1 MPLEL
6 PSSPPFALPLVL
18 LPWPEPAEAAGT
30 SGGDTTAPGVNPGPA
45 PPEAPLPGG
54 GRVAAGGEEDGIRAG
69 GWEEWPL
76 LPRRLDGFF
85 TGLGFGLGFACGFR
99 DGEVE
104 RGVVPDWTTGDVTG

>member
-85 TGLGFGLGFACGFR
+85 TGLGFWTRATRVAIIR
-99 DGEVE
+99 D
-104 RGVVPDWTTGDVTG
+104 RRDDRLRRTDRRF